1 MTKQCTLDVKHLS
14 ISLHHKTQSLL
25 AVQNLSFSLYQ
36 GFCTGIIGESGCG
49 KSITCQAILGLLN
62 PKKWA
67 ISGEITLN
75 HQPIPYQN
83 EQKMCKLRRESIA
96 FIPQNPMS
104 ALDPR
109 MTIAQHI
116 CEGIPRNKRNAH
128 KNHALT
134 LLSRMNLSS
143 PSHLLQAYPFQLS
156 GGQLQ
161 RVLIAIALLSQPSIL
176 IADEPTTALDCQSQ
190 QEILMILKEVT
201 LEHQLSLLLI
211 SHDIQVMEQLSDF
224 LYVMYAGQMME
235 YGDTKQ
241 LLTHPNHPYTQGLLA
256 AKPVSTIKPLPTLQ
270 GIHPPLEQWHT
281 SPCPFLTRC
290 PKSHSS
296 CYLLPETYQNRCS
309 QVVHL

>member
-1 MTKQCTLDVKHLS
+1 MTKQRTLDVKQLS
-14 ISLHHKTQSLL
+14 ISLCHKKKPLL
-25 AVQNLSFSLYQ
+25 AVHNLSFSLYQ

-49 KSITCQAILGLLN
+49 KSITCQAILGLLDQ
-62 PKKWA
+62 KKWT

-75 HQPIPYQN
+75 HQLISYQN
-83 EQKMCKLRRESIA
+83 EQKMCKLRQESIA

-116 CEGIPRNKRNAH
+116 CEGIPRNRRNVH
-128 KNHALT
+128 KNQALA
-134 LLSRMNLSS
+134 LLSRMNLPS
-143 PSHLLQAYPFQLS
+143 PSHLLQTYPFQLS

-161 RVLIAIALLSQPSIL
+161 RVLIAIALLSNPSIL
-176 IADEPTTALDCQSQ
+176 IADEPTTALDYQTQ

-201 LEHQLSLLLI
+201 SEHQLSLLLI
-211 SHDIQVMEQLSDF
+211 SHDIHVMEQLSDF

-235 YGDTKQ
+235 HGETRQ
-241 LLTHPNHPYTQGLLA
+241 LLTHPRHPYTQGLLG
-256 AKPVSTIKPLPTLQ
+256 AKPVPSIKPLPTLQ

-290 PKSHSS
+290 PKAHSS

-309 QVVHL
+309 QAVHL